1 MGDGQQELH
10 RVRVR
15 LVLVVPRDVRKA
27 VAECAA
33 DDDDLEG
40 VQDAGQRIFRILPI
54 GRGPIL

>member
-1 MGDGQQELH
+1 MGDGEQELH

-40 VQDAGQRIFRILPI
+40 VQDAGVVYTSFS
-54 GRGPIL
+54 

>member
-1 MGDGQQELH
+1 MGDGEQELH

-40 VQDAGQRIFRILPI
+40 VQDAGQLIFRILPI
-54 GRGPIL
+54 GRCSIL